1 MPRVAVVLSGC
12 GVYDGAEIHES
23 VSLLLHLS
31 QRGVDYACFAPDKEQ
46 AHVVD
51 HLAGAPAEGETRNVL
66 VEAARIARGDIA
78 PLDQLQTDGFDA
90 LFAPGGFGAAK
101 NLSSF
106 AFDGADCTVDP
117 GFDRVL
123 NEFRSAG
130 KPIGVCCIT
139 PAVLAKALP
148 GTTVTIG
155 EDADTASAIEA
166 MGGVHQ
172 NRPINEAC
180 VDDANAVVTAPAYMY
195 GDAKIHEVHEGIGQ
209 MVEQTLARIG
219 ARA

>member
-31 QRGVDYACFAPDKEQ
+31 QRGAEYSCFAPDKEQ
-46 AHVVD
+46 AHVVA
-51 HLAGAPAEGETRNVL
+51 HLAGAPAEGEARNVL
-66 VEAARIARGDIA
+66 VESARIARGNIA
-78 PLDQLQTDGFDA
+78 PLDKLKAADFDA

-106 AFDGADCTVDP
+106 AFDGAECSVDP
-117 GFDRVL
+117 QFEAVL
-123 NEFRSAG
+123 KDFQQAG

-139 PAVLAKALP
+139 PAVVAKALP

-155 EDADTASAIEA
+155 DDADAAQAIGA
-166 MGGVHQ
+166 MGSKHE
-172 NRPINEAC
+172 NRPVTEAC
-180 VDDANAVVTAPAYMY
+180 VDEAAGVVTAPAYMY
-195 GDAKIHEVHEGIGQ
+195 GDAPIHEVHEGIGQ

-219 ARA
+219 ATV